1 MSSNTSRSSPIKEW
15 IINKSNAKPLENT
28 DYPRLIESI
37 LSVRD
42 IHSDEERASYLSP
55 QLKSLSDPFLIPQ
68 MDVAVERILKAIDL
82 GEKIVIY
89 GDYDVDGVTSLTLMK
104 NVLTAFNN
112 DAFTFLPHR
121 VDDGYGLSINALSRC
136 IDKHS
141 PSLIIAVDCGTTS
154 IEEINWLNDS
164 GVESVILDHHEASS
178 DGLPNCIAIVNPKAT
193 RASGGNDF
201 EYFCSVGIVFK
212 LAHALLKTRPVD
224 DFDLRE
230 YLDIVALGTV
240 ADLVPL
246 IKENRILVKKGLA
259 VMANTKNV
267 GLASLTEISRIRP
280 PYSAMDISF
289 RLGPRINAAG
299 RLDSATKA
307 LELLLCEDPLI
318 AKNISEELEQN
329 NRQRQEIES
338 LVTLEAIEM
347 VESDNTGKYDFGAVI
362 GNKGW
367 HPGVVGI
374 VASRLSR
381 KIYRPVF
388 VVAIGNDGIGKG
400 SGRSIDGISLV
411 KFISDNRGVLD
422 SGGGHDMAAGITIKE
437 QSLGVLNE
445 KLQNFVSQQVDTSLL
460 MPKLHLDTTCE
471 LKELNIELLD
481 YYQKLEPF
489 GLNNAEPILLAKGL
503 HATAVPRI
511 LKHKH
516 LRMTLRQDEA
526 ICDAIYFSG
535 AEINLPNPPWDVAF
549 SILRND
555 FRGKVSIQMNIKAIR
570 SSSAAI

>member
-28 DYPRLIESI
+28 NYPRLIESI

-112 DAFTFLPHR
+112 DAVTFLPHR

-193 RASGGNDF
+193 RASGGN
-201 EYFCSVGIVFK
+201 
-212 LAHALLKTRPVD
+212 

-388 VVAIGNDGIGKG
+388 VVAIGD
-400 SGRSIDGISLV
+400 D
-411 KFISDNRGVLD
+411 GVLD

-437 QSLGVLNE
+437 QGLGVLNE

>member
-1 MSSNTSRSSPIKEW
+1 MSANTPNPVPIKEW
-15 IINKSNAKPLENT
+15 IINNSNSKPSEYS

-37 LSVRD
+37 LSVRE
-42 IHSDEERASYLSP
+42 INSDEERASYLSP

-68 MDVAVERILKAIDL
+68 MDKAVERILKAIDL
-82 GEKIVIY
+82 KEKIVIY

-104 NVLTAFNN
+104 KVLTAFNN
-112 DAFTFLPHR
+112 DAVTFLPHR
-121 VDDGYGLSINALSRC
+121 IDDGYGLSIDALKRC
-136 IDKHS
+136 IDDHS

-154 IEEINWLNDS
+154 IEEIDWLNKS
-164 GVESVILDHHEASS
+164 GVESVILDHHEALSS
-178 DGLPNCIAIVNPKAT
+178 GLPNCTAIVNPKAT
-193 RASGGNDF
+193 RSLGGNNF

-212 LAHALLKTRPVD
+212 LSHALLKTRPID

-267 GLASLTEISRIRP
+267 GLAALTEIAGIRP

-299 RLDSATKA
+299 RLDSATRA
-307 LELLLCEDPLI
+307 LELLLCKDPLI
-318 AKNISEELEQN
+318 AKNISEDLEKN
-329 NRQRQEIES
+329 NKQRQEIES
-338 LVTLEAIEM
+338 LVSLEAIQM
-347 VESDNTGKYDFGAVI
+347 VESDNTGKYNFGAVV

-388 VVAIGNDGIGKG
+388 VVAIDAEGMGKG
-400 SGRSIDGISLV
+400 SGRSIDGVSLV
-411 KFISDNRGVLD
+411 KFIEDNQEVLE

-437 QSLGVLNE
+437 QELDALNE
-445 KLQNFVSQQVDTSLL
+445 ELQGFVSRQVDSSLL

-471 LKELNIELLD
+471 LKEINIELLD

-489 GLNNAEPILLAKGL
+489 GLSNAEPILLAKGL
-503 HATAVPRI
+503 HATAEPKI
-511 LKHKH
+511 LKQKH
-516 LRMTLRQDEA
+516 LRMTLRQGEA

-535 AEINLPNPPWDVAF
+535 AEVSLPRPPWDVAF

-555 FRGKVSIQMNIKAIR
+555 FRGNISIQMNVKAIR
-570 SSSAAI
+570 SSSATI